1 MACQYWIHK
10 WRAYVMKNF
19 GVAFF
24 VLGIMSICIFAAYTI
39 GYSDAIK
46 DAELVSVS
54 ESGYE
59 ICFGNQI
66 HYYE

>member
-1 MACQYWIHK
+1 
-10 WRAYVMKNF
+10 MKNF
-19 GVAFF
+19 GVAFL

-54 ESGYE
+54 ESRYE

-66 HYYE
+66 HRYS